1 MRLPVGEMM
10 NAILN
15 QSHYQAE
22 YALFDLDGTL
32 VETDYANF
40 LAYKDAIKEVVGQ
53 SSDIKYN
60 PNCRFNKRQLAKYFP
75 ALTDFEYKRIIKIK
89 NSLSIKYLSHTHLI
103 THVASKLI
111 SLSETKTIVVV
122 TNAQRHRAQL
132 TLSYHGL
139 DKYIDVMFCSDER
152 GAQDN
157 NKYQHAL
164 KRLTAATENVILF
177 ENEEQEIMNA
187 CIAGISSS
195 SIQKV

>member
-1 MRLPVGEMM
+1 VRLPVGEMM
-10 NAILN
+10 NAISN
-15 QSHYQAE
+15 KSHCLAE

-32 VETDYANF
+32 VETDYANL
-40 LAYKDAIKEVVGQ
+40 LAYKDAIKEVLGQ
-53 SSDIKYN
+53 SIAIN
-60 PNCRFNKRQLAKYFP
+60 CNRNCRFNKHELAKYFP
-75 ALTDFEYKRIIKIK
+75 ALTAFEYRRIIKIK
-89 NSLSIKYLSHTHLI
+89 NRLSIKYLSHTHLI
-103 THVASKLI
+103 AHVAKQLI
-111 SLSETKTIVVV
+111 SLSQTKTIVVV

-152 GAQDN
+152 GAQA

-164 KRLTAATENVILF
+164 TRLTAATENVFLF

-187 CIAGISSS
+187 CIAGISTS